1 MGGGTGLGNIPEKI
15 NVPLSDSQSQFFL
28 LTNQSLRRAVNSEL
42 NEIMLSSNH
51 FRFIRSSIL
60 IVFLSSAGGQT
71 LDPPDPTTHHCS
83 GCLFAPILQSAGPRS
98 TKPTPGR
105 CNIFISNFTKK
116 CYWLSITNLTLFTKT
131 NNKRVKKKRCAV
143 QTFICGGGLNMFS

>member
-1 MGGGTGLGNIPEKI
+1 MGGGGTGLGNIPEKI

-28 LTNQSLRRAVNSEL
+28 LTIQSLRRAVNSEL

-71 LDPPDPTTHHCS
+71 LDPLTPPPTTAAVVCLLQYCNQLDLDQQNQHQDGVTFLS
-83 GCLFAPILQSAGPRS
+83 AILPRNVIGCQLQ
-98 TKPTPGR
+98 T
-105 CNIFISNFTKK
+105 
-116 CYWLSITNLTLFTKT
+116 
-131 NNKRVKKKRCAV
+131 
-143 QTFICGGGLNMFS
+143 